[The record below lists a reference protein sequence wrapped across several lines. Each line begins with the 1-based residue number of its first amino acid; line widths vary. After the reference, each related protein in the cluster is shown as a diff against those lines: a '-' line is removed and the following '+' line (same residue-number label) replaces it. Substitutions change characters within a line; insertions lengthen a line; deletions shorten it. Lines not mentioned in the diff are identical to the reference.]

1 MSSATVSDTNQLRWA
16 MEARKNQSIQDA
28 ISRRID
34 IEQRA
39 YSLVNAHCH
48 FHRRA
53 GLFEFT
59 CEKDV
64 LIVRGN
70 VPTFYLKQVLQ
81 SALQDLEGIRTI
93 DNRVT
98 VISSQGVS
106 SCIED

>member
-1 MSSATVSDTNQLRWA
+1 
-16 MEARKNQSIQDA
+16 MEAGQYQSIQQA
-28 ISRRID
+28 TSRRID

-39 YSLVNAHCH
+39 YSLVNEHCH

-53 GLFEFT
+53 GRFEFI
-59 CEKDV
+59 CDEDV

-81 SALQDLEGIRTI
+81 SALQDLDGIRTV
-93 DNRVT
+93 DNRVN

-106 SCIED
+106 SSLRD